1 VGCVQRRFSF
11 SNISL
16 HKLAQICKNN
26 KIHRLALFSSALR
39 GEFKPDSDI
48 DLLVEFKPSHAP
60 SFFKMFRQKMQKYYA
75 DKEESIWRVAVDNIR
90 EAKIRELE
98 QDRREKRL
106 ELDRRCRLIPSLE
119 RLQIAYVEFDQ

>member
-1 VGCVQRRFSF
+1 
-11 SNISL
+11 
-16 HKLAQICKNN
+16 
-26 KIHRLALFSSALR
+26 
-39 GEFKPDSDI
+39 
-48 DLLVEFKPSHAP
+48 
-60 SFFKMFRQKMQKYYA
+60 MQKYYA